1 MKMDVTLVLNCVI
14 KLLSII
20 AITFV
25 IPWIQEKKKN
35 EKVAH
40 AIAVAEDISKVAYT
54 VANAAHELDIVG
66 ELKKLGLSKA
76 EYALTMAEKELAE
89 KGITYD
95 RDLLIKEIKAA
106 VVTVRINVTGTS
118 AEKIVEQG

>member
-1 MKMDVTLVLNCVI
+1 MDVTLVLNCVI

-89 KGITYD
+89 KGI
-95 RDLLIKEIKAA
+95 
-106 VVTVRINVTGTS
+106 
-118 AEKIVEQG
+118 

>member
-1 MKMDVTLVLNCVI
+1 MDVTLVLNCVI